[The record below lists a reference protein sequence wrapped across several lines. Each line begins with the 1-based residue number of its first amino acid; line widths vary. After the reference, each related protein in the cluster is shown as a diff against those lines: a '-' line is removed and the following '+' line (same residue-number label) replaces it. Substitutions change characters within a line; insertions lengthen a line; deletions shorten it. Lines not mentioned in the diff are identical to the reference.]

1 MHAALWQQTVL
12 GLSSPKEAM
21 NDGVTIKPEFLE
33 GFANG
38 PRFAV
43 WFTPSDSAPI
53 GAVLCLQP
61 IGEELSRSRR
71 VLALQ
76 ARRLARLGWAVLM
89 IDLYACGDSPGDT
102 DDATLA
108 RWRADLLRATMHVRE
123 RASGPTILWGTRV
136 GALLAVDISAAL
148 VQLVDALVFWAPP
161 PLGRTWLAG
170 WRRLGSEENVAR
182 ASARARASRERRRA
196 SGGPATGASGGSAP
210 ATSVDPSARNSGA
223 KSDLSGPP
231 TDWPTT
237 VVESQPG
244 PDTVIAAYSRSEA
257 NEGGPISAVAD
268 DDGEYDLV
276 GGTRYLKTLLADIGE
291 LSLAPNRLCDAA
303 GDPPSVLMVEMRAES
318 QRSMVPSKMLSVV
331 AERWLDAGY
340 LLSARTVHARPFW
353 SSLRADYPSEVFEV
367 TEQFI
372 EGLR

>member
-1 MHAALWQQTVL
+1 
-12 GLSSPKEAM
+12 M
-21 NDGVTIKPEFLE
+21 NDGITIKPEFLE

-43 WFTPSDSAPI
+43 WLTPSGSEPI

-61 IGEELSRSRR
+61 IGEEMSHSRR

-89 IDLYACGDSPGDT
+89 IDLYGCGDSPGDI
-102 DDATLA
+102 DDATLG

-148 VQLVDALVFWAPP
+148 VQLVDALILWAPP
-161 PLGRTWLAG
+161 PLGRTWLAS
-170 WRRLGSEENVAR
+170 WRRLGSQENVAR
-182 ASARARASRERRRA
+182 ALARARARRA
-196 SGGPATGASGGSAP
+196 HASAGHGAAP
-210 ATSVDPSARNSGA
+210 VA
-223 KSDLSGPP
+223 KADLSGPP
-231 TDWPTT
+231 TDWPSTT
-237 VVESQPG
+237 FDTEPSPA
-244 PDTVIAAYSRSEA
+244 TVIAAFSRPATVRTEPIMA
-257 NEGGPISAVAD
+257 VGNPDDEFEVIGGA
-268 DDGEYDLV
+268 
-276 GGTRYLKTLLADIGE
+276 RYLKSLLTDIGE
-291 LSLAPNRLCDAA
+291 LSLAPNRLSEAA
-303 GDPPSVLMVEMRAES
+303 GEPPAVLMVEMRAES

-340 LLSARTVHARPFW
+340 LLTARTVHARPFW
-353 SSLRADYPSEVFEV
+353 SSFRADVPVEVFEV

>member
-1 MHAALWQQTVL
+1 
-12 GLSSPKEAM
+12 M
-21 NDGVTIKPEFLE
+21 NDGITIKPEFLE

-43 WFTPSDSAPI
+43 WLTPSGSEPI

-61 IGEELSRSRR
+61 IGEEMSHSRR

-89 IDLYACGDSPGDT
+89 IDLYGCGDSPGDI
-102 DDATLA
+102 DDATLG

-148 VQLVDALVFWAPP
+148 VQLVDALVLWAPP
-161 PLGRTWLAG
+161 PLGRTWLAS
-170 WRRLGSEENVAR
+170 WRRLGSQENMAR
-182 ASARARASRERRRA
+182 AHARARARRA
-196 SGGPATGASGGSAP
+196 HTSAAHGAAAGTVA
-210 ATSVDPSARNSGA
+210 DY
-223 KSDLSGPP
+223 SGPP
-231 TDWPTT
+231 TDWPSTRFDT
-237 VVESQPG
+237 EPS
-244 PDTVIAAYSRSEA
+244 PDTVIAAFSRPATVRTEPIMA
-257 NEGGPISAVAD
+257 VGDPDDEFEVIGGA
-268 DDGEYDLV
+268 
-276 GGTRYLKTLLADIGE
+276 RYLKSLLTDIGE
-291 LSLAPNRLCDAA
+291 LSLAPNRLSEAA
-303 GDPPSVLMVEMRAES
+303 GDPPAVLMVEMRAES

-340 LLSARTVHARPFW
+340 LLTARTVHARPFW
-353 SSLRADYPSEVFEV
+353 SSVRGEYPTEVFEV

>member
-1 MHAALWQQTVL
+1 
-12 GLSSPKEAM
+12 M
-21 NDGVTIKPEFLE
+21 NDGITIKPEFLE

-43 WFTPSDSAPI
+43 WFTPSDSDPI

-61 IGEELSRSRR
+61 MGEEMSHSRR

-89 IDLYACGDSPGDT
+89 IDLYGCGDSPGDS
-102 DDATLA
+102 DDATLG

-123 RASGPTILWGTRV
+123 RATGSTILWGTRV

-148 VQLVDALVFWAPP
+148 VQLVDALILWAPP
-161 PLGRTWLAG
+161 PLGCTWLAS
-170 WRRLGSEENVAR
+170 WRRLGSQENMAR
-182 ASARARASRERRRA
+182 VHARARARRDQARTAHRPAGAAAGDISR
-196 SGGPATGASGGSAP
+196 PP
-210 ATSVDPSARNSGA
+210 SGA
-223 KSDLSGPP
+223 AGDLSGPP
-231 TDWPTT
+231 TDWPSTRFDT
-237 VVESQPG
+237 EPS
-244 PDTVIAAYSRSEA
+244 PDTVIAAFSRPATVRSAPIMAVGRPDDEF
-257 NEGGPISAVAD
+257 EVIGGA
-268 DDGEYDLV
+268 
-276 GGTRYLKTLLADIGE
+276 RYLKSLISDIGE
-291 LSLAPNRLCDAA
+291 LSLAPNRLSEAA
-303 GDPPSVLMVEMRAES
+303 GEPPAVLMVEMRAES

-340 LLSARTVHARPFW
+340 LLTARTVHARPFW
-353 SSLRADYPSEVFEV
+353 SSVRADNPVEVFEA